1 MTYRIVHKTTYT
13 YKVPVSFGNHIAYL
27 TPRSLAHQRC
37 ASHELLV
44 TPAPAGLIRRLD
56 YFGNSVTFFTI
67 REPHDELQV
76 VARSHVVLEDR
87 PAPWPAHA
95 PPWEVVARCLPA
107 DLSPEGLEAYQFVFE
122 SPRVKPGSQFAE
134 YASPSFSA
142 GRPLT
147 EALLDLT
154 GRIHKDFR
162 FDANATNVRTPPEEV
177 LRHKRG
183 VCQDFAHLQV
193 ACLRSLGLP
202 ARYVSG
208 YLRTYPPPG
217 RARLVGADA
226 SHAWVSVYCP
236 GAGWL
241 DVDPTNNLI
250 PFQSHVTL
258 SWGRDY
264 GDVSPVRG
272 VIQGG
277 RDHKVQVGVDMEPGE
292 DSEGS
297 SMPAPGDEL
306 NLPLR

>member
-1 MTYRIVHKTTYT
+1 MTYRIVHKTTYK
-13 YKVPVSFGNHIAYL
+13 YKVPVSVGNHIAYL
-27 TPRSLAHQRC
+27 TPRTLAHHTC
-37 ASHELLV
+37 TSHELLV
-44 TPAPAGLIRRLD
+44 TPSPSGVSERLD
-56 YFGNSVTFFTI
+56 YFGNPVTFFTI
-67 REPHDELQV
+67 REPHDALRVEARSRVVIDDCPTIWPEHSQPWEE
-76 VARSHVVLEDR
+76 VARS
-87 PAPWPAHA
+87 
-95 PPWEVVARCLPA
+95 LPA
-107 DLSPEGLEAYQFVFE
+107 DRSPEGLEAYQFVFE
-122 SPRVKPGSQFAE
+122 SPRVRPGAEFTE
-134 YASPSFSA
+134 YALPSFSPA
-142 GRPLT
+142 RPLT

-154 GRIHKDFR
+154 RRIHKDFR
-162 FDANATNVRTPPEEV
+162 FDSKATNVRTPPEEV
-177 LRHKRG
+177 LRHGRG

-241 DVDPTNNLI
+241 DVDPTNNLV

-277 RDHKVQVGVDMEPGE
+277 RDHKVEVGVDMEPE
-292 DSEGS
+292 
-297 SMPAPGDEL
+297 
-306 NLPLR
+306 